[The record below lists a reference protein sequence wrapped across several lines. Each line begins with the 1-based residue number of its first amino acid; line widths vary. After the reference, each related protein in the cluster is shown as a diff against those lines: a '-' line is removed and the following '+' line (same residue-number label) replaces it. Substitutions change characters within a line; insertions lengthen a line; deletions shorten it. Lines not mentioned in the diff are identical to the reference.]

1 MATVVFSGAALR
13 GIEHFLGTATAG
25 CRASRAVVLRSAA
38 ALLASHPLAGAALER
53 GLRQLVI
60 GHGATGAMAVYRFA
74 IAADEVRVLVVAGQ
88 RELGYR
94 P

>member
-1 MATVVFSGAALR
+1 MATVVFAGAALR
-13 GIEHFLGTATAG
+13 GVQHFLGATAPG
-25 CRASRAVVLRSAA
+25 TRASRAVALRSAA
-38 ALLASHPLAGAALER
+38 TLLASHPLAGALLER

-60 GHGATGAMAVYRFA
+60 GHGATGALALYRFVVE
-74 IAADEVRVLVVAGQ
+74 ADEVRVLAVAGQ